1 MSPSQE
7 SDCTWNSLVCVAF
20 WEMELFSSLNLNWE
34 CVWLAQLRTTL
45 HIRVQFKRRRERGKL
60 WEKSGDRW
68 PTRYPLQEIIHVQ
81 ICARNPDTV
90 DGGSCMN
97 ICMWVCLCLCVIKRH
112 DHLGRCW
119 RSFHIALPPWTR
131 CAAVVVGVC
140 GSLVVITLPSKRRG
154 VSVDVKRSR
163 AGHFR

>member
-1 MSPSQE
+1 MA
-7 SDCTWNSLVCVAF
+7 NSLPFAGDHPRSNLCEEPRHSGWWIMHEHLYVGVFVCV
-20 WEMELFSSLNLNWE
+20 
-34 CVWLAQLRTTL
+34 
-45 HIRVQFKRRRERGKL
+45 
-60 WEKSGDRW
+60 
-68 PTRYPLQEIIHVQ
+68 
-81 ICARNPDTV
+81 
-90 DGGSCMN
+90 
-97 ICMWVCLCLCVIKRH
+97 CLCVIKRH